1 MIPKKLRAVAAALSM
16 GMATVAAVGLC
27 ATPAV
32 AASVRPTVGNALNE
46 AKSAMSSGNCN
57 AAMNA
62 VRRAEGAGGL
72 SSDEKKYI
80 EQMKNYIA
88 SASKGA
94 CGADT
99 SVGAQAKFANDY
111 RARRYRDVI
120 ADAEQLRKYGGY
132 NAQSQQVVA
141 QSYYALR
148 DYAGCLRIATGG
160 SAGMLELR
168 MRCAYDGHEDE
179 IYRSALEQL
188 VSSTNKPEYWARLIK
203 NVEGA
208 KALSDPQ
215 TLDIYRVKLLT
226 GNIRSGDDYTMMA
239 QFALQFGFAAEALNV
254 LNTGIKVKAI
264 QPGGRT
270 DRLMKLAKDTLA
282 SNQRNLSRVE
292 SEAKSAKS
300 GDLLIKLGQDY
311 CGQAQGKDAVAAVQ
325 AGIAKGVADKDGAQI
340 RLGHAYYCAGQ
351 KPQALA
357 ALAKVKGNDNNA
369 MVAKLW
375 ALYIKTH

>member
-1 MIPKKLRAVAAALSM
+1 MISMKLRAVATALSM
-16 GMATVAAVGLC
+16 SLAAAAAVGLC

-32 AASVRPTVGNALNE
+32 AASVRPAVGNALNE
-46 AKSAMSSGNCN
+46 ARSAMSGGNCN
-57 AAMNA
+57 SAMSA
-62 VRRAEGAGGL
+62 VRRAEGVGSL
-72 SSDEKKYI
+72 SADEKKYI

-99 SVGAQAKFANDY
+99 AVGAQAKFASDY

-120 ADAEQLRKYGGY
+120 ADADLLRKYGAY

-148 DYAGCLRIATGG
+148 DYAGCLRAATGG

-188 VSSTNKPEYWARLIK
+188 VASTNKPEYWARLIK
-203 NVEGA
+203 NIEGS

-226 GNIRSGDDYTMMA
+226 GNVRTGDDYTMMA
-239 QFALQFGFAAEALNV
+239 QFALQFGFAAEASSV
-254 LNTGIKVKAI
+254 LDAGIRVKAL
-264 QPGGRT
+264 QSSGRT
-270 DRLMKLAKDTLA
+270 DRLLKMSRDTQA
-282 SNQRNLSRVE
+282 SNLRNLPRVE
-292 SEAKSAKS
+292 SEAKSAKT

-311 CGQAQGKDAVAAVQ
+311 CGMGRGKDAVAAVQ
-325 AGIAKGVADKDGAQI
+325 SGIAKGVADKDGAQI

-357 ALAKVKGNDNNA
+357 VLAKVKGTDNNA

-375 ALYIKTH
+375 SLYIKSH